1 MVLCKKKKN
10 LSEQEL
16 EQEFGKKWIW
26 TALDTTTRL
35 IVCFLIGDRILEDA
49 HKFLKDLISRT
60 EQIP

>member
-16 EQEFGKKWIW
+16 DEEYGIKWIW

-35 IVCFLIGDRILEDA
+35 IACFLIGDRTLEDA
-49 HKFLKDLISRT
+49 RNF
-60 EQIP
+60 